1 VKPTGKPRTNM
12 GTNMGTNINS
22 DMDIKIASEV
32 GDAPT
37 HGWLRVISAA
47 HAMLEQC
54 EGFVKDVPASVYG
67 AESQVLPGGTVGKH
81 LRHMLDHYAAI
92 LEPAVLSGSIDVDY
106 DHRDRDTP
114 MESDREA
121 AMHRL
126 GSLRDQVARLPHVSE
141 ATTVRVRIMITS
153 DGGEATLGSTLA
165 RELAFATHH
174 AVHHQAMM
182 KAIAGEF
189 GVEAAPDFGK
199 APSTIN
205 HLLVRK

>member
-1 VKPTGKPRTNM
+1 MRIEKGLVVKQTGTRQATEAGDGGRP
-12 GTNMGTNINS
+12 
-22 DMDIKIASEV
+22 SE
-32 GDAPT
+32 
-37 HGWLRVISAA
+37 GWLRVISAA

-54 EGFVKDVPASVYG
+54 EGFVREVPGNVYAS
-67 AESQVLPGGTVGKH
+67 ESQVLPGGTVGKH
-81 LRHMLDHYAAI
+81 LRHVLDHYAAI
-92 LEPAVLSGSIDVDY
+92 VETEVLSGTGEVDY

-121 AMHRL
+121 AIARVAA
-126 GSLRDQVARLPHVSE
+126 LRARVAGLARVSE
-141 ATTVRVRIMITS
+141 ATTLKVRVMVTG
-153 DGGEATLGSTLA
+153 DGGEAVLGSTLA

-189 GVEAAPDFGK
+189 GVEAGPEFGK

-205 HLLVRK
+205 HELMKR